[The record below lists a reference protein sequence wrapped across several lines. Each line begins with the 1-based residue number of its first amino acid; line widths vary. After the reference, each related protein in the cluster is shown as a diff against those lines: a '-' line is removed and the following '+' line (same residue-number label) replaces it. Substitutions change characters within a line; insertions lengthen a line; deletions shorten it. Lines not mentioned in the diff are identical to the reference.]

1 MEHENELST
10 AEIARL
16 ARKLFGPEED
26 WDDAAVDFVLR
37 LHGIDPDESVKYGL
51 DLILRF
57 MDRRKQERKEIPK
70 ELLTVFVKLAAG
82 AEREDPRTTNAQ
94 RGMEKALRTEA
105 SRGSRGSR
113 PEVVV
118 RSFRLKRELSA
129 KDELILRKLQT
140 KLLDDTKG
148 GG

>member
-1 MEHENELST
+1 MEHGNELSP
-10 AEIARL
+10 AGIAKL
-16 ARKLFGPEED
+16 ARKLFGPEEE

-37 LHGIDPDESVKYGL
+37 LHGIDPDESVKYVL

-94 RGMEKALRTEA
+94 RGIEKALHAEPGRV
-105 SRGSRGSR
+105 SR

-118 RSFRLKRELSA
+118 RSFRFKRELSA
-129 KDELILRKLQT
+129 KDENILRKLQA
-140 KLLDDTKG
+140 KLLDDKKG
-148 GG
+148 GD